1 MTSLTIQDVTN
12 LYLYKEKVLPEN
24 RLDDAL
30 ITKIITNAKNPK
42 IDKKEFMSGPG
53 RFVTADDF
61 AIVKQFFTSVD
72 KQDLVESMI

>member
-1 MTSLTIQDVTN
+1 MTMLTIKDVTN
-12 LYLYKEKVLPEN
+12 LYLYKEKTLPEN
-24 RLDDAL
+24 RLDASL
-30 ITKIITNAKNPK
+30 ITKLITEDKNPK

-72 KQDLVESMI
+72 KRDLVKGLI

>member
-12 LYLYKEKVLPEN
+12 LYLYKEKTLPEN
-24 RLDDAL
+24 RLDASL
-30 ITKIITNAKNPK
+30 ITKVINEEDNEK

-61 AIVKQFFTSVD
+61 TVVKQFFTSVD
-72 KQDLVESMI
+72 KRDLVKGL